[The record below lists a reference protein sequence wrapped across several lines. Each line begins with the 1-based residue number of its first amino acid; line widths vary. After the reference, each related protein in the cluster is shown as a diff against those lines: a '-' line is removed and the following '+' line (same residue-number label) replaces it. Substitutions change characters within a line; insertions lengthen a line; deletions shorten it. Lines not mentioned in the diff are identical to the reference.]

1 MGSVLGVRLAAWLIL
16 VSAALSLRQTHHVPD
31 IRVKTIALGYSRA
44 YGRLQKAYEPAFS
57 RRVLIDSYAAE
68 HTAEQIWVAL
78 FEALN
83 WLDALCLHPEAAPR
97 IDPKLKDALRFVR
110 GRVHHA
116 FGDAIEFRDDVPLP
130 LGPVGVGL
138 GSKRPVLITDWCWSD
153 AADLPGGKRA
163 SSAASR
169 DRSGETA
176 TKRFWLVCRSARPSI
191 RSRSLPQKF
200 TFRPRRPPRFGV
212 QTWPKRLEIASGSDA
227 ARIPDASQICLHIGH
242 FGPLDAKRRL
252 PAEDVWGQEVS
263 GSNPGA
269 PTEEKA
275 RICRTFA
282 RATEEIFS
290 GVR

>member
-1 MGSVLGVRLAAWLIL
+1 M
-16 VSAALSLRQTHHVPD
+16 
-31 IRVKTIALGYSRA
+31 
-44 YGRLQKAYEPAFS
+44 QKAYEPAFS

-200 TFRPRRPPRFGV
+200 TTSLEPYLFGRAARPVLGSKPGPNALKSPQGATPLESLTRPRFACTSATSDPSTPNDACPLKMSGDKRSPVQIRAPRLKRKREFAGRSPEPPRRYSAGSDRGSNVEGRPSNRPARRPPGR
-212 QTWPKRLEIASGSDA
+212 
-227 ARIPDASQICLHIGH
+227 
-242 FGPLDAKRRL
+242 
-252 PAEDVWGQEVS
+252 
-263 GSNPGA
+263 
-269 PTEEKA
+269 
-275 RICRTFA
+275 
-282 RATEEIFS
+282 
-290 GVR
+290 